1 MTTNYEKRKNMTFDE
16 MVEDLHNIDRAM
28 WEGAK
33 NALLKMG
40 IELTGYDP
48 VRSKEA
54 IKAWLQSESE
64 E

>member
-16 MVEDLHNIDRAM
+16 MVEDLHNIDCAM

-33 NALLKMG
+33 RALLKMD

-54 IKAWLQSESE
+54 IREWLQSESE
-64 E
+64 V